1 MSRKK
6 LNPHTAGRGSGFR
19 PPLKTLWGNRSLLLI
34 SGLLILLVL
43 TIFILYRYLSTLK
56 ENHSLA
62 PVKIERI
69 IPVIEDSSFHTSGET
84 EAIISQPAAMTFA
97 GETLFVL
104 DSADSCVRLF
114 DKKGNLIKIIGKRG
128 KGPGEFNRPE
138 GICLDI
144 PGRRM
149 VIADTAS
156 RRIQILDFEGKL
168 KASLN
173 LTFPPTGVAISG
185 DRLYILAFPGSSLL
199 IKNEGLVKIYNHNLE
214 PEGEFLE
221 PVTTNDIS
229 MNLLANS
236 IILKTDRNGRLL
248 AARQF
253 ALNEV
258 QVFDP
263 QGRLI
268 RRFEIIYKGAE
279 WSPPGLDLKIQR
291 NEDLQK
297 LALLVLD
304 VAFDSANNYYFLAG
318 TSGKQ
323 QDGSLE
329 KGREIYRYSSQ
340 GKYLGTIILPLRAR
354 LIAFS
359 PEDELYLIDEN
370 YDLRKFILTE
380 RGPR

>member
-1 MSRKK
+1 M
-6 LNPHTAGRGSGFR
+6 
-19 PPLKTLWGNRSLLLI
+19 LI

-56 ENHSLA
+56 ENHSPG
-62 PVKIERI
+62 PVKLERI
-69 IPVIEDSSFHTSGET
+69 IPVIEDSSFHTSGKS
-84 EAIISQPAAMTFA
+84 EAIISQPAGMTFA

-104 DSADSCVRLF
+104 DSADGCVRLF
-114 DKKGNLIKIIGKRG
+114 DKKGNLIKIIGKKG

-144 PGRRM
+144 TGQSII
-149 VIADTAS
+149 VADTAS
-156 RRIQILDFEGKL
+156 RRIQILDFEGRL

-173 LTFPPTGVAISG
+173 LNFPPTGVAASG
-185 DRLYILAFPGSSLL
+185 DRLYLLAFPGSSLL
-199 IKNEGLVKIYNHNLE
+199 IKNEGLVKIYNQNLE
-214 PEGEFLE
+214 PVGEFLK
-221 PVTTNDIS
+221 PATTNDIS

-236 IILKTDRNGRLL
+236 IILKTDRNGQLL

-263 QGRLI
+263 QGRLT

-279 WSPPGLDLKIQR
+279 LSPPGLDLRIQH

-323 QDGSLE
+323 PDGTLE